1 MTRSFVSFCFLFCLL
16 FCALS
21 SGLTA
26 QTYERAFG
34 LEIAPHAGGRRISA
48 GAGVPFQQLEAQ
60 DSLERGVGGYGLGL
74 IFESRA
80 DKLGF
85 TTGIRYL
92 RTGYEAM
99 TESDEGP
106 GLGMATLDEV
116 TAQYAS
122 IPLEINFHQ
131 NITEKDRVFFMLG
144 IAANV
149 HLKTVTKQT
158 VFLDGEVQSS
168 GNLPDDATQAYRP
181 VVLSLNTGL
190 GFDRKLGEDWA
201 VRIQPYFRFFLQ
213 GNLQTNFDQLNRNY
227 YQTGVR
233 LTVKRVFL

>member
-1 MTRSFVSFCFLFCLL
+1 MPRIFVPAYLL
-16 FCALS
+16 FCFAFCARSSELS
-21 SGLTA
+21 A
-26 QTYERAFG
+26 QTYERSFG
-34 LEIAPHAGGRRISA
+34 LEVAPHAGGRRISA

-99 TESDEGP
+99 RESDEGP

-149 HLKTVTKQT
+149 HLKTTVKQT
-158 VFLDGEVQSS
+158 IFFDGEVQSS
-168 GNLPDDATQAYRP
+168 GDLPEDPNEAYRP

-233 LTVKRVFL
+233 VTVKRVFL

>member
-1 MTRSFVSFCFLFCLL
+1 MPRLSASACLL
-16 FCALS
+16 LCFAFCALS
-21 SGLTA
+21 SELSA
-26 QTYERAFG
+26 QTYERSFG
-34 LEIAPHAGGRRISA
+34 LEVAPHAGGRRISA

-60 DSLERGVGGYGLGL
+60 DSLERGVGGYGIGL
-74 IFESRA
+74 VFESRA

-99 TESDEGP
+99 LESDEGP
-106 GLGMATLDEV
+106 GLGEAILDEV

-144 IAANV
+144 LAANI

-158 VFLDGEVQSS
+158 VFFDGVVQSA
-168 GNLPDDATQAYRP
+168 GNLPEDATQAYRP
-181 VVLSLNTGL
+181 VVLSLNTGI

-201 VRIQPYFRFFLQ
+201 VRLQPYFRFFLQ

-227 YQTGVR
+227 YQTGIRV
-233 LTVKRVFL
+233 TFKRVFL